1 MKQKSITLFIAIFSF
16 IILNTMIAFNIYKTK
31 FVSKDIVRLHV
42 VANSNSIEDQIIKL
56 KIESKI
62 SDYISSLDSSKKN
75 KLLKNIKES
84 KDNLLSIADST
95 INESNKTY
103 TASLK
108 VGKIYYEEKQNMV
121 LDMYNG
127 TYDSASI
134 ILGEGNG
141 KNIWSMIFPNE
152 KTIDKIKELDTIFP
166 GISNIYSSQKSINN
180 NDKKTEIKSKIFPSL
195 GLTL

>member
-56 KIESKI
+56 KVESKI
-62 SDYISSLDSSKKN
+62 SDYISSLDASNKN
-75 KLLKNIKES
+75 KLLNNIKES

>member
-56 KIESKI
+56 KVESKI

-84 KDNLLSIADST
+84 KNNLLSIADST

-134 ILGEGNG
+134 ILGDGKG
-141 KNIWSMIFPNE
+141 KNIWSIIFPNE

-166 GISNIYSSQKSINN
+166 GISNIYNSQKSI
-180 NDKKTEIKSKIFPSL
+180 DKDDKIQINSKLFSSLEI
-195 GLTL
+195 TL

>member
-1 MKQKSITLFIAIFSF
+1 MKQKSITLFITIFSF
-16 IILNTMIAFNIYKTK
+16 IILNTIIAFNIYKTK

-42 VANSNSIEDQIIKL
+42 IANSNSIEDQIIKL
-56 KIESKI
+56 KVESKI
-62 SDYISSLDSSKKN
+62 SDYISSLDSSN
-75 KLLKNIKES
+75 KTKLINNIKEN
-84 KDNLLSIADST
+84 KYNLLSIADST

-108 VGKIYYEEKQNMV
+108 VGKIYYEEKQNMN

-141 KNIWSMIFPNE
+141 KNIWSIIFPNE
-152 KTIDKIKELDTIFP
+152 KTIDKIKELDTILP
-166 GISNIYSSQKSINN
+166 GISNIYNSQENIDTSDEEIQ
-180 NDKKTEIKSKIFPSL
+180 IKSKLFPSF

>member
-56 KIESKI
+56 KVESKI
-62 SDYISSLDSSKKN
+62 SDYISSLDASNKN
-75 KLLKNIKES
+75 KLLNNIKES

-108 VGKIYYEEKQNMV
+108 VGKIYYEEKQNMN

-127 TYDSASI
+127 TYDSTSI

-141 KNIWSMIFPNE
+141 KNIWSIIFPNE
-152 KTIDKIKELDTIFP
+152 KTIDKIKELDTILP
-166 GISNIYSSQKSINN
+166 GISNIYSSQESINN